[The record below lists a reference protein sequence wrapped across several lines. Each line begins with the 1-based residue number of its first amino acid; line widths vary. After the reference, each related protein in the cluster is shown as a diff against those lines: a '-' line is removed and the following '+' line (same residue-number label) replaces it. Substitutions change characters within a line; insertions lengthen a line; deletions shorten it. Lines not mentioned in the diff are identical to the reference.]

1 MLRSNLSQLQVSQ
14 SRLNS
19 LSSSIIKTY
28 DVQFILENSKVITIF
43 EFDKYKHANNTLQ
56 KIEEE
61 MEVPVCNKVA
71 EKMITNKRSRR

>member
-1 MLRSNLSQLQVSQ
+1 M
-14 SRLNS
+14 
-19 LSSSIIKTY
+19 
-28 DVQFILENSKVITIF
+28 ITIF